1 MCKRILSVPLCIVMI
16 LSFSVVSLAEDER
29 IPKAGDHIFF
39 GHYEQDNDLTNG
51 PEPIEWIVLDVK
63 DGKALLLSKYI
74 LDAKPFNE
82 ELNDHVWGTSSIRKW
97 LNDEF
102 MNDAF
107 TDDEQAAIIVT
118 KVDNRTFQ
126 NENWYNG
133 ADDTLDLVFLLSY
146 FEATKYNITSTQSL
160 NGPSE
165 YAEPKVELYM
175 DTRND
180 GIIKADGDYF
190 LEYWWLRTPASWDR
204 ICVCRPSK
212 NSDYGEYRISSL
224 GVRPAMRVDLVK
236 FTQPVPE
243 PAEPESFDLIP
254 LTASVT
260 PNTTLADT
268 PWKLWL
274 PDGFTADELTEAD
287 LAENYIGYYLRDDD
301 IIAVQYY
308 DHTYSLAEW
317 QNELANRG
325 FTVKGLYQINGA
337 EGVLYQNEEEDFL
350 TASVLD
356 GKGKLL
362 EVSFYPYSKM
372 TEEADTVI
380 SSIQQETS
388 RRKLSG
394 AGGNTKT
401 TSDSATTTEPAGKA
415 FAPQEEAYKAMVD
428 AYKAGNYSD
437 SYSYYEQAKGY
448 QDADKYGNLLKARL
462 CYDLKLKDSEIESLE
477 KAIVSDIDFADSKD
491 VLVCNSAIAHYYLHG
506 FWKSSNGMHSYEVK
520 DNGSTSTTVPVV
532 PRTGN
537 YYDIVN
543 GTYWRYFEG
552 KWDERTAV
560 FDFKPISKST
570 MEIYSYQVKQSYT
583 LNKTR

>member
-1 MCKRILSVPLCIVMI
+1 MKRLISLLLGVILC
-16 LSFSVVSLAEDER
+16 FSLVSIANAEDAR
-29 IPKAGDHIFF
+29 AVGDFVTF
-39 GHYEQDNDLTNG
+39 GTYEQDNDLTNG

-63 DGKALLLSKYI
+63 DGKAMLLSKYI

-82 ELNDHVWGTSSIRKW
+82 ERNDHVWGTSTIRKW

-102 MNDAF
+102 INDAF

-118 KVDNRTFQ
+118 EVDNRTFE
-126 NENWYNG
+126 NKNWYNG
-133 ADDTLDLVFLLSY
+133 ADDTLDSVFLLSY
-146 FEATKYNITSTQSL
+146 FEATDYNVTSTQSL

-165 YAEPKVELYM
+165 YAEPKVELYL
-175 DTRND
+175 DTHN
-180 GIIKADGDYF
+180 GIRKADGDYF
-190 LEYWWLRTPASWDR
+190 LMYWWLRTPGSWDKA
-204 ICVCRPSK
+204 CVCTPSRI
-212 NSDYGEYRISSL
+212 SDYGEYRTSSL
-224 GVRPAMRVDLVK
+224 GIRPAMWVDLEK

-260 PNTTLADT
+260 PDTTLADT

-274 PDGFTADELTEAD
+274 PDGFEADELTEAD
-287 LAENYIGYYLRDDD
+287 LADHYIGYYLRDDD

-308 DHTYSLAEW
+308 DNTYSLADW

-337 EGVLYQNEEEDFL
+337 EAVLYQNEEKDFL

-394 AGGNTKT
+394 AGGNTKA
-401 TSDSATTTEPAGKA
+401 TSDSATTTEPVGKA

-448 QDADKYGNLLKARL
+448 QDSDKYGNLLKARL
-462 CYDLKLKDSEIESLE
+462 CYDLKLKDAEIEALE
-477 KAIVSDIDFADSKD
+477 KVIVSDIDFADSKD
-491 VLVCNSAIAHYYLHG
+491 VLVCNSAIAHYYLLG
-506 FWKSSNGMHSYEVK
+506 YWRTSNGMHGYEVRA
-520 DNGSTSTTVPVV
+520 DRYSNTTVPAI
-532 PRTGN
+532 PRSGD
-537 YYDIVN
+537 YYTIMDGI
-543 GTYWRYFEG
+543 YWDYFDG
-552 KWDERTAV
+552 KWDDRVAQYKFT
-560 FDFKPISKST
+560 PISKNK
-570 MEIYSYQVKQSYT
+570 MEMYSYQAKQSYT
-583 LNKTR
+583 FNKIR